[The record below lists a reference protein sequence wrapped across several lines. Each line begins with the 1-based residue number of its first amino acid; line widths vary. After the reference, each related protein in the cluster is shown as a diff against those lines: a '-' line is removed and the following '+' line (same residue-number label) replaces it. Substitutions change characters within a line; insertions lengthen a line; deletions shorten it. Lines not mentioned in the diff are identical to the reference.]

1 MSELEEDMNDK
12 PVVIRGIAKSGR
24 VWKTVQKQRNSA
36 IIKGKT
42 LHRSWKNKDS
52 LRKEKM
58 RMKDIEQTIREDRI
72 RHMNEKRQAYKE
84 REKRRQENIRKS
96 EIVQVIKNTSKLK
109 RMNKK
114 QLRMI
119 RKADTNDLVN
129 AYANEMDAVYD
140 KRERILKASQEIT
153 VSSKR
158 VICLLHRCV
167 NENEENGW
175 KIFEQAV
182 EKLKSLA
189 NDQFKTV
196 AFVLKDEYC
205 DRYEKYYSS
214 GLQEYIEAWSFL
226 NFLQYKKL
234 ITLFEIRQLLQYEFC
249 DDGNVRLRQIHIS
262 YFDYLMGITDLAG
275 ELMRYA
281 VVSSNS
287 DIVSVNNIY
296 NFMAGVYRC
305 IKLLNLNR
313 KRGFV
318 RKEKEFLDSIMKVEN
333 IFYNRM
339 LLAAD
344 SHSAI
349 EVE

>member
-42 LHRSWKNKDS
+42 LHRSWKNKDA

-96 EIVQVIKNTSKLK
+96 EIVQV
-109 RMNKK
+109 
-114 QLRMI
+114 
-119 RKADTNDLVN
+119 
-129 AYANEMDAVYD
+129 

-262 YFDYLMGITDLAG
+262 YFDYVMGIADLAG

-296 NFMAGVYRC
+296 NFMAAVYRC

-344 SHSAI
+344 SHSAVA
-349 EVE
+349 VE

>member
-1 MSELEEDMNDK
+1 MPVAMKLEKEAEEEEEE
-12 PVVIRGIAKSGR
+12 G
-24 VWKTVQKQRNSA
+24 
-36 IIKGKT
+36 
-42 LHRSWKNKDS
+42 S
-52 LRKEKM
+52 L
-58 RMKDIEQTIREDRI
+58 I
-72 RHMNEKRQAYKE
+72 
-84 REKRRQENIRKS
+84 S
-96 EIVQVIKNTSKLK
+96 LFTS
-109 RMNKK
+109 
-114 QLRMI
+114 
-119 RKADTNDLVN
+119 
-129 AYANEMDAVYD
+129 YANEMDAVYD

-182 EKLKSLA
+182 EKLKLLA

-262 YFDYLMGITDLAG
+262 YFDYVMGIADLAG

-296 NFMAGVYRC
+296 NFMAAVYRC

-344 SHSAI
+344 LHSAI

>member
-1 MSELEEDMNDK
+1 MNDES
-12 PVVIRGIAKSGR
+12 VVIRGIAKSGR

-42 LHRSWKNKDS
+42 LHRSWKNKDA

-58 RMKDIEQTIREDRI
+58 RMKDIEQKIREDRI
-72 RHMNEKRQAYKE
+72 RHMTEKRQAYKE

-96 EIVQVIKNTSKLK
+96 EIVQVVSSYFLRLKN
-109 RMNKK
+109 
-114 QLRMI
+114 
-119 RKADTNDLVN
+119 
-129 AYANEMDAVYD
+129 YANEMDAVYD
-140 KRERILKASQEIT
+140 KRDRILKASQEII

-196 AFVLKDEYC
+196 AFELKDEYC

-262 YFDYLMGITDLAG
+262 YFDYVMGITDLAG

-281 VVSSNS
+281 VVSSTS

-296 NFMAGVYRC
+296 NFMVAVYRC
-305 IKLLNLNR
+305 IKLLNLKR

-344 SHSAI
+344 SHSAVA
-349 EVE
+349 VE